1 MSADF
6 LLVLLALGL
15 LLGVLNVVGLGLLW
29 WRLVAIAGRVTT
41 VEAIQAQGLSSGD
54 VRGIYESL
62 AELKG
67 QMQTNNMLMKT
78 VQQHLLE
85 NAK

>member
-1 MSADF
+1 MSGD
-6 LLVLLALGL
+6 LLIVLLGMGM
-15 LLGVLNVVGLGLLW
+15 LLGVFGLLGVGFLW
-29 WRLVAIAGRVTT
+29 WRLVSLVARVTT
-41 VEAIQAQGLSSGD
+41 VETIQHQGLSHAD
-54 VRGIYESL
+54 LRGIYESL

>member
-1 MSADF
+1 MSAD
-6 LLVLLALGL
+6 LLVGMGL
-15 LLGVLNVVGLGLLW
+15 LLGVFGLMGVGFLW
-29 WRLVAIAGRVTT
+29 WRLVSLVSRVTT
-41 VEAIQAQGLSSGD
+41 VEAVQHQGISHSDL
-54 VRGIYESL
+54 RGIYETL